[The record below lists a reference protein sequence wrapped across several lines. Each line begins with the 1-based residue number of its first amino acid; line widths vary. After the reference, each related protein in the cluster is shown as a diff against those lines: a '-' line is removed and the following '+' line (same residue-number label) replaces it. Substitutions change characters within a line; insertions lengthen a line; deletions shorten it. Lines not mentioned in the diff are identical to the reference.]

1 MNIENNIRKITENL
15 PEGCRLV
22 AVSKTQSPEKIQ
34 MAYAAGQR
42 IFGENKVQELLQKR
56 PALPDEI
63 EWHMIGHLQRNK
75 VKHIAEFVNLIH
87 SVDSGRL
94 LEEIDRQGARV
105 PRVIPCL
112 LQIHIAEEETKF
124 GFDAVEVRDLLLS
137 ERVAEMKN
145 VEVRGLMGMATYT
158 EDEEKIRMEFR
169 NLRKIFEDLKTLALP
184 GNVRLT
190 ELSMGMSNDYRIAI
204 EEGSTLIRVGS
215 AIFGERN

>member
-94 LEEIDRQGARV
+94 LEEIDRQGSRF

-158 EDEEKIRMEFR
+158 ENEEKIRMEFR